1 MRIRKKGFT
10 LVELLVVIAIIGI
23 LVALLLP
30 AVQAAREA
38 ARRMQCGNNM
48 KQIGLA
54 MHNYH
59 DVYKNFPA
67 GSWGCC
73 WGTWMI
79 AIQPFMEQ
87 RQLFEQYSFHR
98 KWGNPAPDDQRYS
111 SAVNLPVT
119 RTRLQAHT
127 CPSDMKNAPI
137 SNITSH
143 NYAANFGNTGYA
155 APATL
160 NGVRYDQA
168 PFAYIGGTADLG
180 KIVGLA
186 SILDGTSN
194 TMMVAEVLQGLGS
207 DLRGF
212 VWWGDASSFSAY
224 LTPNS
229 ALPDRIYTAGYCQN
243 LPLRN
248 LPCAVSSAT
257 DPTMFAARSRHPG
270 GVQVT
275 LCDASTRFV
284 SSTIALNTWRAIGS
298 SQGGETVG
306 DLD

>member
-1 MRIRKKGFT
+1 MRSRSRGFT

-38 ARRMQCGNNM
+38 ARRMQCGNNL

-59 DVYKNFPA
+59 DVYKNFPPGA
-67 GSWGCC
+67 WGCC

-79 AIQPFMEQ
+79 CIQPFAEQ
-87 RQLFEQYSFHR
+87 RQLYDQYSFER
-98 KWGNPAPDDQRYS
+98 KWGTPGPDDQRYS

-119 RTRLQAHT
+119 RTRLKTHT
-127 CPSDMKNAPI
+127 CPSDTVNAPF

-143 NYAANFGNTGYA
+143 NYAANFGNTGYGG
-155 APATL
+155 PATL
-160 NGVRYDQA
+160 NGVPHNGS
-168 PFAYIGGTADLG
+168 PFSYIASNTSLG

-194 TMMVAEVLQGLGS
+194 TLMVAEVLQGTGT

-212 VWWGDASSFSAY
+212 VWWGDASSYSAY
-224 LTPNS
+224 LTPNT
-229 ALPDRIYTAGYCQN
+229 ALPDRIYTAGYCVN

-248 LPCAVSSAT
+248 LPCAVSTTT

-270 GVQVT
+270 GVQGA
-275 LCDASTRFV
+275 LCDGSVRFI
-284 SSTIALNTWRAIGS
+284 SSTIDLATWRALGT
-298 SQGGETVG
+298 SQGGEPIG
-306 DLD
+306 EY